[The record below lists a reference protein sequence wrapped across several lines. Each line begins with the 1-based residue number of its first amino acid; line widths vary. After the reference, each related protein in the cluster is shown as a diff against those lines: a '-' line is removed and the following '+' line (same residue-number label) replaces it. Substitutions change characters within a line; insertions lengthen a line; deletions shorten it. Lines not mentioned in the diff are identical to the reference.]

1 MSLVSKL
8 VTCGRKEEGNMF
20 TLKMWS
26 DISETIVFIV
36 NNEKVV
42 KCLLILVI

>member
-1 MSLVSKL
+1 MSLVFKL
-8 VTCGRKEEGNMF
+8 VTHGRKEVRNIF
-20 TLKMWS
+20 TLKMLP